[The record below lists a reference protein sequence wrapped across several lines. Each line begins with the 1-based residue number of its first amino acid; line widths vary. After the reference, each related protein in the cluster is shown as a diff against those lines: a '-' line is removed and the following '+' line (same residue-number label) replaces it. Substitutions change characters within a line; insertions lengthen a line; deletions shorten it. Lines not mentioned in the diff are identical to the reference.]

1 MSKIGNII
9 KKLLLCFAVF
19 IAVFFA
25 IGIFFLFYNS
35 YRCTRVPV
43 YKTVM
48 TDCKVVQQEGQSKG
62 RTEMNQEL
70 QKFMDNFGI
79 KTLNCFLFQGHPQR
93 PVYCI
98 LMVGDV
104 PANADFSE
112 YAPKK
117 YALKSNKRLFSTL
130 KICGDDPRENEFCL
144 KLEYCLFDTWVFVY
158 RNHIV
163 FEIVTENP
171 TFLQRD
177 EKKQAFL
184 EQYIAPLKK

>member
-70 QKFMDNFGI
+70 
-79 KTLNCFLFQGHPQR
+79 
-93 PVYCI
+93 PVT
-98 LMVGDV
+98 
-104 PANADFSE
+104 FS
-112 YAPKK
+112 
-117 YALKSNKRLFSTL
+117 
-130 KICGDDPRENEFCL
+130 
-144 KLEYCLFDTWVFVY
+144 V
-158 RNHIV
+158 
-163 FEIVTENP
+163 
-171 TFLQRD
+171 
-177 EKKQAFL
+177 
-184 EQYIAPLKK
+184 